1 MRIEYLPALRF
12 PTLILAA
19 ALYHSLGISSAC
31 NGLTY
36 ATMATV
42 CMNQGDE
49 LNVAEANAINEQ
61 EMMQYI
67 ADKTKASQANI
78 ALVLKH
84 EQAYINKAH
93 ENAKGN
99 DVDIDGDDLA
109 DYILSRKDVKLDE
122 LTVESILDAE
132 MDYLMDKGHAGYVD

>member
-1 MRIEYLPALRF
+1 
-12 PTLILAA
+12 
-19 ALYHSLGISSAC
+19 
-31 NGLTY
+31 
-36 ATMATV
+36 MA
-42 CMNQGDE
+42 E
-49 LNVAEANAINEQ
+49 ENAINEQ

-67 ADKTKASQANI
+67 ADKTKASQENI

-93 ENAKGN
+93 ENSKGN

>member
-1 MRIEYLPALRF
+1 MQSV
-12 PTLILAA
+12 AA
-19 ALYHSLGISSAC
+19 SRHKFCLKWVNLCY
-31 NGLTY
+31 NGNSMY
-36 ATMATV
+36 D
-42 CMNQGDE
+42 QGDE
-49 LNVAEANAINEQ
+49 LNVVDKNSINEQ
-61 EMMQYI
+61 EMMQFI

-93 ENAKGN
+93 DNAKGD

>member
-1 MRIEYLPALRF
+1 
-12 PTLILAA
+12 
-19 ALYHSLGISSAC
+19 
-31 NGLTY
+31 
-36 ATMATV
+36 MATV

-93 ENAKGN
+93 ENSKGN

>member
-1 MRIEYLPALRF
+1 
-12 PTLILAA
+12 
-19 ALYHSLGISSAC
+19 
-31 NGLTY
+31 
-36 ATMATV
+36 
-42 CMNQGDE
+42 
-49 LNVAEANAINEQ
+49 
-61 EMMQYI
+61 MMQYI

-93 ENAKGN
+93 ENTKGN